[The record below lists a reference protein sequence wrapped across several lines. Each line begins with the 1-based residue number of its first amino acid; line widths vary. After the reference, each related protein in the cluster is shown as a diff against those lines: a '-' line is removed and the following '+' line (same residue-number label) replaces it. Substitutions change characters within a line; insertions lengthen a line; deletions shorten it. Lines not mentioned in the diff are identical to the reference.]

1 MLKGSFDSW
10 EFLRGDEWKIN
21 NLYFNIYKY
30 MRTMGFLNEHA
41 KFIEAYTTSRYTRMS
56 VSNLPLPI
64 MFRYTYKIYRLSKS
78 VIS

>member
-1 MLKGSFDSW
+1 
-10 EFLRGDEWKIN
+10 
-21 NLYFNIYKY
+21 

-41 KFIEAYTTSRYTRMS
+41 KSIETYTTSRYTRMS

>member
-1 MLKGSFDSW
+1 
-10 EFLRGDEWKIN
+10 
-21 NLYFNIYKY
+21 

-41 KFIEAYTTSRYTRMS
+41 NFIEAYTTSRYTRMS

-64 MFRYTYKIYRLSKS
+64 MFQYTYKIYRLSKS